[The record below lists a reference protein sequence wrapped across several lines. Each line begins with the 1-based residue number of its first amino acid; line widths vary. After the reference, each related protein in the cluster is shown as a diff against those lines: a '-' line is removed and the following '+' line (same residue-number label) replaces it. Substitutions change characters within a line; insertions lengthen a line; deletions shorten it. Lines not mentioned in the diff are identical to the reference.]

1 MLGAHGEIAPTY
13 VGRFAPSPTGP
24 LHFGSAITAIGSYV
38 CARAAGGRWH
48 VRIDDIDPAR
58 ELPVASGSILRTLAR
73 LGLDWD
79 GPVSYQ
85 STRREQHQSA
95 VQTLL
100 GRGAAYRCICSRQR
114 VAGPR
119 YPGTCRTQYPAANV
133 RHAVRILAPVGL
145 VVVRDR
151 IQGEYAHDVQDT
163 FGDFVIWRVEDLPA
177 YHLATVLDDAVLG
190 VTEVVRG
197 ADLLDST
204 PRQRILQ
211 SAFGLPTPSYA
222 HLPLALDRQGF
233 KLSKQTGATAL
244 DDSPATAIVS
254 AALGVLGHAPPR
266 ELAGAE
272 VAELLNWARQHWQL
286 SRVPR
291 QVPATVAR

>member
-1 MLGAHGEIAPTY
+1 MY

-24 LHFGSAITAIGSYV
+24 LHFGSAITAIGSYL
-38 CARAAGGRWH
+38 CARAAGGRWQ

-58 ELPVASGSILRTLAR
+58 ELPAAHDSILRTLAR
-73 LGLDWD
+73 LGLEWD

-85 STRREQHQSA
+85 STRREQHQAA
-95 VQTLL
+95 VEALL
-100 GRGAAYRCICSRQR
+100 GKGAAYRCTCSRQR
-114 VAGPR
+114 VAGTR
-119 YPGTCRTQYPAANV
+119 YPGTCRTQHPAANV
-133 RHAVRILAPVGL
+133 RHAVRVLVPVGL

-151 IQGEYAHDVQDT
+151 IQGEYAHDVQGT
-163 FGDFVIWRVEDLPA
+163 VGDFVIWRVEDLPA
-177 YHLATVLDDAVLG
+177 YHLATVLDDAALG

-211 SAFGLPTPSYA
+211 SALGLPTPAYA

-233 KLSKQTGATAL
+233 KLSKQTGAMAL
-244 DDSPATAIVS
+244 DDSPATASVS
-254 AALGVLGHAPPR
+254 AALSCLGHAPPR

-272 VAELLNWARQHWQL
+272 VAELLDWARQHWQL

-291 QVPATVAR
+291 QVPATVTR